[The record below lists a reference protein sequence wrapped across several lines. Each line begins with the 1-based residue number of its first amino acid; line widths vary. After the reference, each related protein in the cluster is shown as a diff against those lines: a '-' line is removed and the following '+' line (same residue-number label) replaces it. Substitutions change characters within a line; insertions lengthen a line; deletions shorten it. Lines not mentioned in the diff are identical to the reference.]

1 MSTGLCKIKSVS
13 YFCSS
18 GLFLFM
24 INIKKFSFSL
34 IAENTIL
41 VWGDT
46 RKTVIIDPGFFHP
59 EEKQELMDFIS
70 AEGLEPAAI
79 LLTHAHFDHTYG
91 VSDCLKSF
99 DIPVY
104 LHPDDKNLKEKM
116 CKMAN
121 KFFLK
126 EPESDWESTDI
137 GDGDIISIAD
147 MDFKVIHTPGHSPG
161 SVCYL
166 LESSGD
172 LFSGDTLF
180 AGTIGRTDFDFGD
193 YDKEIVSI
201 MEKII
206 WLDSDIVV
214 HPGHGSQTTIG
225 IERTQNPFL
234 QPFNEKDED
243 GNVDGISYNG

>member
-1 MSTGLCKIKSVS
+1 MA
-13 YFCSS
+13 
-18 GLFLFM
+18 
-24 INIKKFSFSL
+24 NIKKFSFSL
-34 IAENTIL
+34 LAENTII

-46 RKTVIIDPGFFHP
+46 RKAVIIDPGFFHP
-59 EEKQELMDFIS
+59 EEKREFMEFIS
-70 AEGLEPAAI
+70 GEGLEPEAI
-79 LLTHAHFDHTYG
+79 LLTHAHFDHIYG
-91 VSDCLKSF
+91 VSDCVETF
-99 DIPVY
+99 GIPVY
-104 LHPDDKNLKEKM
+104 LHPDDKDLKEQM
-116 CKMAN
+116 CRMAT

-126 EPESDWESTDI
+126 EPGTDWESTDI
-137 GDGDIISIAD
+137 ADGDKISLAGLE
-147 MDFKVIHTPGHSPG
+147 FKVIHTPGHSPG

-180 AGTIGRTDFDFGD
+180 AGSIGRTDFDFGD

-206 WLDSDIVV
+206 WLDSGTVV
-214 HPGHGSQTTIG
+214 HPGHGGQTTIG
-225 IERTQNPFL
+225 TERVQNPFL